1 MRSEKMAK
9 GFREAVFLETEWST
23 KLVNSI
29 QLPIP
34 ARSFL
39 CLFLEKTSLFAF
51 PLGGT
56 RETAFLR
63 RRKKEQQQ

>member
-9 GFREAVFLETEWST
+9 GFRGAVFLETEWRT

-39 CLFLEKTSLFAF
+39 CLFLASEKKLPFS
-51 PLGGT
+51 P
-56 RETAFLR
+56 FLWAAQGR
-63 RRKKEQQQ
+63 LHF